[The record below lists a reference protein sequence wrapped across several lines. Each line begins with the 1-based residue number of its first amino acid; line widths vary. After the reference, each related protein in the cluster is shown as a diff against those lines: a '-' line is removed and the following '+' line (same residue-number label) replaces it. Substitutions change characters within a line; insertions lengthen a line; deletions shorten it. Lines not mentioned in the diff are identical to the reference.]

1 MNQRKTPSGN
11 VLMFTGIALVVLGI
25 GAIFSPAIAGKA
37 VVYFIGGLLLATGV
51 LQVITSL
58 RAASA
63 GGVIASGKVSGV
75 ILGVITGLAGLVVLA
90 HPLYGLAALTLVLA
104 VFFVAEGIW
113 KIVASFSYR
122 PAAGWLA
129 MLLSGV
135 LGLVLGLMIWAQWP
149 VSGLWA
155 VGILVGVDLVSTGAS
170 LIAVAMTY
178 KAVVHVVQD
187 KVEEVAER
195 MEARR
200 ESTESSASGPF
211 GEVDR

>member
-1 MNQRKTPSGN
+1 MSQKQLPSGN

-63 GGVIASGKVSGV
+63 GGAIASGKVSGV

-122 PAAGWLA
+122 PATGWFA

-135 LGLVLGLMIWAQWP
+135 LGLALGWMIWAQWP
-149 VSGLWA
+149 VSGIWA
-155 VGILVGVDLVSTGAS
+155 VGVLVGVDLLSTGAS
-170 LIAVAMTY
+170 LIAVALTY
-178 KAVVHVVQD
+178 KSVVHKIQD
-187 KVEEVAER
+187 TAEEVAER

-200 ESTESSASGPF
+200 ESAEGSAAYPYGES
-211 GEVDR
+211 ER